1 MKFTVFG
8 GRGFIGAHIAEYLR
22 GRGHDV
28 WVATRNASET
38 AGQQLGHV
46 IYAIGL
52 TGDFRS
58 RPFDTIEANVGALA
72 RLMRGAD
79 FDSWLVISSTR
90 LYGVGIG
97 RPPCHEGDPISLLPR
112 ADSLYDASKFLAE
125 TLCLSQPQNS
135 IRIAR
140 LSNVYGAGQSKH
152 TFLGA
157 IMAEL
162 KNRREVLIRESPQ
175 SSKDYIALSTILPL
189 LESIA
194 LHGRERIYNVASGEL
209 LSHGEL
215 ASRLGELTGLPLRFM
230 EGAPERAFPPI
241 DISRIVQEFSFAPA
255 HPLSDLEHLLFNSGI
270 SVRGD
275 RKT

>member
-1 MKFTVFG
+1 MKFTVLG
-8 GRGFIGAHIAEYLR
+8 GRGFIGTHLAEYLR

-28 WVATRNASET
+28 WVPTRGASET
-38 AGQQLGHV
+38 AGQKLGHV

-58 RPFDTIEANVGALA
+58 RPFDTIEANVGTLA
-72 RLMRGAD
+72 RLMHGAD
-79 FDSWLVISSTR
+79 FDSWLYLSSTR
-90 LYGVGIG
+90 LYGTGTGQPRG
-97 RPPCHEGDPISLLPR
+97 REDDPISMAPC
-112 ADSLYDASKFLAE
+112 ADSLYDASKLLGE
-125 TLCLSQPQNS
+125 TLCLSRPQQS

-140 LSNVYGAGQSKH
+140 LSNVYGAGQSRH

-162 KNRREVLIRESPQ
+162 KDGREALIRESPQ
-175 SSKDYIALSTILPL
+175 SCKDYIALSAVLPL

-194 LHGRERIYNVASGEL
+194 LHGQERIYNIASGRQ

-215 ASRLGELTGLPLRFM
+215 ASRLGELTGVPLRFM
-230 EGAPERAFPPI
+230 EGAPQRVFAQI
-241 DISRIVQEFSFAPA
+241 DISRIAQEFSFAPA
-255 HPLSDLEHLLFNSGI
+255 HLLSDLEGLLYNSGI
-270 SVRGD
+270 SVQGD

>member
-8 GRGFIGAHIAEYLR
+8 GRGFIGSHLADYLR

-28 WVATRNASET
+28 WVPARDTSEI
-38 AGQQLGHV
+38 AGQNLGHV

-58 RPFDTIEANVGALA
+58 RPFDTIEANVGTLA
-72 RLMRGAD
+72 RLMQGTG
-79 FDSWLVISSTR
+79 FDSWLYISSTR
-90 LYGVGIG
+90 LYGTGAG
-97 RPPCHEGDPISLLPR
+97 RAPCREGEPIALTPC
-112 ADSLYDASKFLAE
+112 ADSLYDASKLLGE
-125 TLCLSQPQNS
+125 TLCLSRPQES

-140 LSNVYGAGQSKH
+140 LSNVYGAGQSRH

-157 IMAEL
+157 IMADL
-162 KNRREVLIRESPQ
+162 KDRREVLIRESPQ
-175 SSKDYIALSTILPL
+175 SSKDYIALSAVLPL

-230 EGAPERAFPPI
+230 DGAQERVFPRI

-255 HPLSDLEHLLFNSGI
+255 RLLSDLEQLLYNSGI